1 MTFSIEATAECLILS
16 GSASEEESELQM
28 DQSPTRS
35 REETDDC
42 EMTVLMPC
50 LNEAETLAVC
60 IRKALASIETLG
72 VKGEV
77 LIADNGSTDGSQE
90 IATNLG
96 ARVVQVERKGYGNA
110 LMRGIAMARGKYV
123 IMGDSDDSYDF
134 TNLGPFLEKLRDNYD
149 LVMGNRFMGGIKPG
163 AMPPLH
169 RYLGNP
175 VLTGIGRVFFKSPAG
190 DFHCGLRG
198 FRRQAI
204 LDLDLR
210 TTGMEF
216 ASEMVVKSTL
226 HKLRIAEVPTALQPD
241 GRTRAPHLRSWSDG
255 WRHLRFLLLYS
266 PRWLFLYP
274 GIFLMGVGLVAGLIL
289 IQGPIVV
296 AGIGFDA
303 QTLLYTAAAVI
314 LGFQAVAF
322 AVFTKVFAI
331 SEGLLP
337 EDPKLSVQRIKVS
350 LERGLIVGTALIL
363 TGLVCSAY
371 SVWTWKQVSFR
382 VLNPA
387 HTLRIIIPAVTALII
402 GVQIVFSSFF
412 LSVLGL
418 RRR

>member
-1 MTFSIEATAECLILS
+1 MN
-16 GSASEEESELQM
+16 
-28 DQSPTRS
+28 QSPTRS
-35 REETDDC
+35 PKENEDC
-42 EMTVLMPC
+42 ELTVLMPC
-50 LNEAETLAVC
+50 LNEAETIGIC
-60 IRKALASIETLG
+60 IRKALASINDLG
-72 VKGEV
+72 VNGEV

-90 IATNLG
+90 IATSLG

-110 LMRGIAMARGKYV
+110 LMRGIAKAHGKYV
-123 IMGDSDDSYDF
+123 IMGDADDSYDF

-175 VLTGIGRVFFKSPAG
+175 VLTGIGRIFFKSPAG

-198 FRRQAI
+198 FRRSAV

-226 HKLRIAEVPTALQPD
+226 HKLRITEVPTALQPD
-241 GRTRAPHLRSWSDG
+241 GRSRPPHLRSWSDG

-274 GIFLMGVGLVAGLIL
+274 GILLMTVGLVAGLIL
-289 IQGPIVV
+289 LQGPIVV

-303 QTLLYTAAAVI
+303 QTLLYTAAAMI

-337 EDPKLSVQRIKVS
+337 EDPKLSVQKIKVS
-350 LERGLIVGTALIL
+350 LERGLIIGAALIL
-363 TGLVCSAY
+363 TGLVCSIY

-412 LSVLGL
+412 LSVLGM